1 MGRPKIEVDEE
12 LLASL
17 AGIGCTT
24 LEMASILG
32 CSKDTLERRFAALI
46 EKGRS
51 EMKRSLRRTQLRL
64 AEQGNAAMAIWLG
77 KQLLGQHEPKVQI
90 DVNRLDSDIE
100 RELAALTSRGE
111 TDITGEAESEVIN

>member
-64 AEQGNAAMAIWLG
+64 AEEGNAAMAIWLG

-90 DVNRLDSDIE
+90 DVNKLDSDIE